1 MKIQYLILICS
12 LCLTSCSREEN
23 AVDFVSNNLQTGAVL
38 RTLEIENLTFDRST
52 PDRPISITIE
62 HQDEQRGDLL
72 DTVELFLSFDD
83 RTPENGN
90 NTETSRLFKTLTR
103 SDFDVTTELPITDI
117 VITTQELLDFF
128 GFSTNDI
135 QCTDRFVLD
144 VKLCLTNGLCF
155 TNTNSIGP
163 IISLGGRLNSPFT
176 YDIFVVDGV
185 GEESFTGNYNHTSI
199 QDGFRGPT
207 IITPTIIEITT
218 NRPNTRRFEIF
229 RDEQDIQGGLFLRAE
244 VEFVI
249 ACDQA
254 ILTRYVRSAILCGF
268 GVEGDI
274 HVLLGPEENLNETI
288 NLNDDSV
295 FNLKFLEAFEG
306 NDGFCGWPLTSS
318 EVRFSK
324 Q

>member
-1 MKIQYLILICS
+1 MKIHYLILICA
-12 LCLTSCSREEN
+12 LCIISCAREEN

-38 RTLEIENLTFDRST
+38 RTLEIENLTYDTSAL
-52 PDRPISITIE
+52 DRPISIQLE

-83 RTPENGN
+83 RTPENGDR
-90 NTETSRLFKTLTR
+90 TETSRLFKTVSR
-103 SDFDVTTELPITDI
+103 SDFDLTTELPRTNI

-128 GFSTNDI
+128 GFSSNDV

-144 VKLCLTNGLCF
+144 LKLCLTNGLCF
-155 TNTNSIGP
+155 TNTNSEGP

-176 YDIFVVDGV
+176 YDIYVVDGID
-185 GEESFTGNYNHTSI
+185 EQSFTGNYSYTSI
-199 QDGFRGPT
+199 QDGFEGPT
-207 IITPTIIEITT
+207 FITPAVVEITT
-218 NRPNTRRFEIF
+218 NRPNTRRFEVF
-229 RDEQDIQGGLFLRAE
+229 RDEQDIQGGIFVRAE

-254 ILTRYVRSAILCGF
+254 ILTRYVRSAIICGF

-274 HVLLGPEENLNETI
+274 HVLLGPQENLNET
-288 NLNDDSV
+288 LNISDDSV
-295 FNLKFLEAFEG
+295 FDLKFLEAFEG

-318 EVRFSK
+318 EIRFSK

>member
-1 MKIQYLILICS
+1 MKTHYLILICS
-12 LCLTSCSREEN
+12 LCMISCSKEEN
-23 AVDFVSNNLQTGAVL
+23 AVDIVFNNVRTGAVL
-38 RTLEIENLTFDRST
+38 RTLEIENLTFDTSA
-52 PDRPISITIE
+52 PDRPISIRLE

-72 DTVELFLSFDD
+72 DTVELFLSFED
-83 RTPENGN
+83 RTSENGDR
-90 NTETSRLFKTLTR
+90 TEASRLFKTLSR
-103 SDFDVTTELPITDI
+103 NDFDLTAELPITNI

-128 GFSTNDI
+128 GFSTSDI

-155 TNTNSIGP
+155 TNLNSIGP

-176 YDIFVVDGV
+176 YDIYVVDGV
-185 GEESFTGNYNHTSI
+185 DDQLFIGSYSHTSI
-199 QDGFRGPT
+199 QDGFQGPT
-207 IITPTIIEITT
+207 IITPEVIEITT

-229 RDEQDIQGGLFLRAE
+229 RDDQDIQGGLFLRAE

-254 ILTRYVRSAILCGF
+254 ILTRYVRSAIICGF

-274 HVLLGPEENLNETI
+274 HVLLGPEENLNETVSI
-288 NLNDDSV
+288 SDETV
-295 FNLKFLEAFEG
+295 FSLKFLEAFEG
-306 NDGFCGWPLTSS
+306 NDGFCDWPLTSS